1 MRFRLLLAGSLFL
14 AIPPA
19 MAGED
24 SAAKT
29 DAAPENAT
37 SSLLGDVTDGIGH
50 VLKVLV
56 GPPLGPPPPLNL
68 PAIPESAPKPAA
80 ASPAAVPPA
89 PPEPVAPEPAPPEP
103 VAVTPAAP
111 VPAAVTPP
119 PIIPARGTEP
129 PPPGSG
135 AAVLRPVPAKPLSA
149 APPPPAEPVC
159 RTRAAATATPEQAAR
174 LPRCGF

>member
-19 MAGED
+19 MAGEE

-29 DAAPENAT
+29 DAAPENAAST
-37 SSLLGDVTDGIGH
+37 LLGDVTDGIGH

-68 PAIPESAPKPAA
+68 PAIPESTPKPAA
-80 ASPAAVPPA
+80 ASPPAVPPA
-89 PPEPVAPEPAPPEP
+89 PPEPVAATPAPPEP
-103 VAVTPAAP
+103 VAMTPVAP

-119 PIIPARGTEP
+119 PIPAHGAEP
-129 PPPGSG
+129 PMAHPPTG
-135 AAVLRPVPAKPLSA
+135 VKPVPAKPLSA
-149 APPPPAEPVC
+149 PPPPPAEPVC

-174 LPRCGF
+174 LPRCGS